1 MSTLSSQADLADGTD
16 AMSPSFETRFR
27 QANERARRKA
37 QATRLAL
44 NVVGLVAF
52 LAAWEA
58 IPRFS
63 DWVNDVLFPPPSV
76 VLQTFMPMLMSGEI
90 GRNIAISLQR
100 AGLGFV
106 IALISGIGIG
116 LFTARI
122 RTVQYLVEPLLHGFR
137 AVPTIA
143 LVPLVVL
150 WFGIGEPSKVVL
162 VAWGAFFPIWITT
175 FIGVR
180 DINVIYLRS
189 AACLGASRRDTLL
202 LVVLPAALPFIL
214 SGIRQAI
221 AVSLIVL
228 VAAELSGASAG
239 VAYMMSQGHQLFRVD
254 IMFIGLVLL
263 GTFGFLADRIFVA
276 LARWLFP
283 WYAAA

>member
-1 MSTLSSQADLADGTD
+1 MTTISNSDLTD
-16 AMSPSFETRFR
+16 AAHHPSPSFEAQFR
-27 QANERARRKA
+27 AANNCARRKA
-37 QATRLAL
+37 QLTRLAL
-44 NVVGLVAF
+44 NVLGLALFIAV
-52 LAAWEA
+52 WEA
-58 IPRFS
+58 IPRYS
-63 DWVNDVLFPPPSV
+63 DWVNEVLFPPPST
-76 VLQTFMPMLMSGEI
+76 VLQTFIPMLTSGEI

-106 IALISGIGIG
+106 IALVSGISLG
-116 LFTARI
+116 LVTARI
-122 RTVQYLVEPLLHGFR
+122 RWLQYLTEPLLHGFR
-137 AVPTIA
+137 AIPTIA
-143 LVPLVVL
+143 LVPLCIL

-180 DINVIYLRS
+180 DINLIYLRS

-254 IMFIGLVLL
+254 IMFIGLALL
-263 GTFGFLADRIFVA
+263 GTFGFLADRVFVA